1 MIYQESKRYT
11 ENRKGFWDDWNSSSS
26 GREKVHQKA
35 MALPSRL
42 FHFYYYYQQQY
53 STSSSSSIESISS
66 GSRGGSISSKR
77 SSIRKSGNSGSNS
90 GRIYSLPC
98 VAVSLVFMYQL
109 SFFLLLST
117 TTVLKFLRRCRVCS
131 VGVSHAETVMVLG
144 RKLMARGSS
153 SVSLSP
159 FLSPVFL
166 RRRPS
171 IVLWSGFKELLL
183 STTAFHLSVYLPS
196 SLSLF
201 LSVSVCLSV
210 SLCVL
215 SKCFYVCQFISS
227 CLSIPY
233 HPIAPLA
240 PPEIQA
246 SIELYLLS
254 HSHKNNQIV

>member
-1 MIYQESKRYT
+1 
-11 ENRKGFWDDWNSSSS
+11 
-26 GREKVHQKA
+26 
-35 MALPSRL
+35 
-42 FHFYYYYQQQY
+42 
-53 STSSSSSIESISS
+53 
-66 GSRGGSISSKR
+66 
-77 SSIRKSGNSGSNS
+77 
-90 GRIYSLPC
+90 
-98 VAVSLVFMYQL
+98 MYQL

-159 FLSPVFL
+159 SLSPVFL

-171 IVLWSGFKELLL
+171 IVPWSGFKELLL

-196 SLSLF
+196 ALSLSL
-201 LSVSVCLSV
+201 CLCLPLI

-233 HPIAPLA
+233 HPIAP
-240 PPEIQA
+240 PEIQA

-254 HSHKNNQIV
+254 HSHTNNQIV